1 MEKSFGLYFH
11 LKKNK
16 NDNKPEWPIY
26 LQLTVNGKFCE
37 LSMKR
42 KCAPKNWNVAAG
54 RVEGKTEAAKSI
66 NGYLDVLQRKVYDYR
81 KQLFD
86 EDKPLN
92 AENIKM
98 LLQGREIHRPKHMIM
113 EIFKQHN
120 DQIRALVGREYAA
133 GTLERYETSFK
144 HTLNFLQS
152 KYKVT
157 DLDITKLNYE
167 FMTEYEFWLKS
178 VRKCDH
184 NSTMKYLANFKKIVI
199 RCLKNGWLKQDPFI
213 GFKLT
218 KREVERVALTQNE
231 VDRIASEIF
240 PMEGTSIVRDIFL
253 FSCYTGLAYADV
265 EKLKQTDIVTGND
278 GGKWLISRRQKTDIT
293 ARIPLLPAALGII
306 NKHAGHPK
314 CVSKNLVLPVLTN
327 QKMNDYLKIIAN
339 QCGITK
345 TLTFHIARH
354 TFATTVTLSNGVPIE
369 TVSKML
375 GHRNLK
381 TTQHYAK
388 ILDKKIGDDMKHL
401 MERYK

>member
-16 NDNKPEWPIY
+16 NDNNPEWPIY
-26 LQLTVNGKFCE
+26 LQLTVNGKSCE
-37 LSMKR
+37 LSIKR
-42 KCAPKNWNVAAG
+42 KCAPLNWNVAAG

-66 NGYLDVLQRKVYDYR
+66 NSYLDILQRKVYDYR

-92 AENIKM
+92 AGNIKM
-98 LLQGREIHRPKHMIM
+98 LLQGREIDRPKHMLM

-133 GTLERYETSFK
+133 GTLKRYETSYK
-144 HTLNFLQS
+144 HTLTFLQS

-157 DLDITKLNYE
+157 DIDITKLNYE
-167 FMTEYEFWLKS
+167 FMSEYEFWLKS

-199 RCLKNGWLKQDPFI
+199 RCLKNGWLKNDPFI

-218 KREVERVALTQNE
+218 KREVERIALTQNE
-231 VDRIASEIF
+231 VDRIAAEHFDMQS
-240 PMEGTSIVRDIFL
+240 TSIVRDIFL

-265 EKLKQTDIVTGND
+265 EKLKKTDIVTGND
-278 GGKWLISRRQKTDIT
+278 GNQWLISRRQKTDIT
-293 ARIPLLPAALGII
+293 ARIPLLPAAWSLIT
-306 NKHAGHPK
+306 KHANHPK
-314 CVSKNLVLPVLTN
+314 CIAKNLVLPVLTN

-388 ILDKKIGDDMKHL
+388 ILDKKIGDDMKGL
-401 MERYK
+401 MEKYK